1 MRLRHFTQLI
11 LATAFAAS
19 AQAAVSLPQEEGS
32 ALPLPAEESGK
43 IDDEQTKAC
52 KPAIEALKEKRYQEA
67 IDLAEPLAEKG
78 NREALYLMGYVHEA
92 GFCPKPTIEK
102 ALEFY
107 RKAASAG
114 QKDANNRIVN
124 ILLNSEKESDRDDA
138 RKLLE
143 TMSKTDPA
151 VGGRFLGQAYIEG
164 RLSPKPDVEKALAA
178 WKSAAAAKDLQSI
191 IFLARFYE
199 GGFGFAEKRDIKE
212 AIAQYTKAAS
222 LGNSASMVALGT
234 RLLRGDESIRDE
246 KKGREW
252 LLKAVEAVGAKDYS
266 AYLVLGDY
274 EEGTNKDSKAAY
286 AFYQK
291 GAEMKQGDCMVR
303 MAKGQIE
310 GLGTEKDVA
319 AGTKLMETAAAAGSA
334 EANYNLAALTLTAEK
349 PEIITGYKY
358 LLAAANGNSPEA
370 QNELGLFYYTGT
382 LFGKPADPAK
392 PNTGDKTAATAWFTR
407 AAQNNNPA
415 ALCNLAA
422 FYEKGTE
429 GLAKD
434 YKTASKLY
442 QQAALLG
449 HGPSTYA
456 VARFLRAGLIG
467 DKPNL
472 VQAWAIANIAE
483 ERGEKAATKL
493 IANIAAELSEAQK
506 VEAKQALDDIKSGKA
521 AAQAAEAAKANAA
534 AKAEQKKEK

>member
-1 MRLRHFTQLI
+1 MRLRQFTQLI
-11 LATAFAAS
+11 LATAFAAT
-19 AQAAVSLPQEEGS
+19 AHAAVSLPQEEDS
-32 ALPLPAEESGK
+32 ALPLPAEEDGK
-43 IDDEQTKAC
+43 VVDEQSKAC
-52 KPAIEALKEKRYQEA
+52 KPAIRALQEKRYQEA

-78 NREALYLMGYVHEA
+78 NRDALYLMGYVNEA
-92 GFCPKPTIEK
+92 GKCQKPTKEK
-102 ALEFY
+102 AVEFY
-107 RKAASAG
+107 RKAAAAG
-114 QKDANNRIVN
+114 QKDANLRIVN

-143 TMSKTDPA
+143 SISKTDPG
-151 VGGRFLGQAYIEG
+151 VGGRFLGQAYIEA
-164 RLSPKPDVEKALAA
+164 RLSLKPDVEKALAA
-178 WKSAAAAKDLQSI
+178 WKSAAAAKDIQSI

-199 GGFGFAEKRDIKE
+199 GAFGFPEKRDIKE
-212 AIAQYTKAAS
+212 SIAQYTKAAS
-222 LGNSASMVALGT
+222 LGNGNSMSALGL

-252 LLKAVEAVGAKDYS
+252 LLKAIDAKDYS
-266 AYLVLGDY
+266 AYLTLGDY
-274 EEGTNKDSKAAY
+274 EEGTNKDNKAAY

-291 GAEMKQGDCMVR
+291 GAEMNQGDCMVR
-303 MAKGQIE
+303 TAKGQIE
-310 GLGTEKDVA
+310 GLGTEKDLA
-319 AGTKLMETAAAAGSA
+319 AGTKLMEKAAAAGSA

-349 PEIITGYKY
+349 PDIIAGYKY
-358 LLAAANGNSPEA
+358 LLAAANGNSPDA

-392 PNTGDKTAATAWFTR
+392 PNMGDKTAATAWFTR
-407 AAQNNNPA
+407 AAQNNNAA

-434 YKTASKLY
+434 YKAAATLY
-442 QQAALLG
+442 QRAALKG

-467 DKPNL
+467 DKPNP

-493 IANIAAELSEAQK
+493 ITDIAADFTDAQK
-506 VEAKQALDDIKSGKA
+506 TEAKQALEDIKSGKA
-521 AAQAAEAAKANAA
+521 AAQAAEAAKAEAA